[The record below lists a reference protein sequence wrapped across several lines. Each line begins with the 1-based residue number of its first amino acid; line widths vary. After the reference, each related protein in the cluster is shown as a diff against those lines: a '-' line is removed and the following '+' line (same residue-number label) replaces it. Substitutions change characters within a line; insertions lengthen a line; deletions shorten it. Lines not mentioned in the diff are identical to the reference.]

1 MHLLSG
7 CRTLLRW
14 RGCSVIAAVGLAG
27 VVLPGLAAAELPAP
41 TGVMA
46 SSAVPPTPPPLTL
59 LRPDAPASTPA
70 VVPVPAAPLTPFE
83 RNLQRVFANDN
94 EADIRVVFGYDN
106 SADIRHVNDPFRAEH
121 FMDYLKKAGYKP
133 VEPTEEKRE
142 QLGVTADARN
152 LRLFE
157 GLGTNGRRLNIAM
170 IWSARTTSF
179 ARNIGAEYLE
189 QVKYSEEA
197 LKFMQK
203 AASEAEVMLYVGHSR
218 EGGGPDTFPPEIK
231 PDGVKYL
238 HRVDYTPYRNTRPGL
253 ASLSSSLSKSKDK
266 PYIVSWASCKSDVHF
281 AGWFK
286 KVLAQKE
293 HDTSLIMSTR
303 FTTFHPWIAEIADN
317 DEGLMA
323 TVCLL
328 EAFQFN
334 PSQEA
339 FERRLKLCEIEAE
352 RISGKPAW
360 RVSSV
365 PAAVPAPAST
375 APTTVAE
382 K

>member
-1 MHLLSG
+1 MAVLVGVFSSAVAGL
-7 CRTLLRW
+7 
-14 RGCSVIAAVGLAG
+14 IAAD
-27 VVLPGLAAAELPAP
+27 LPAP

-46 SSAVPPTPPPLTL
+46 STTVPPTPPPLTL
-59 LRPDAPASTPA
+59 LRPDAPASAPGLVPTPS
-70 VVPVPAAPLTPFE
+70 PSPTAPLTPFE
-83 RNLQRVFANDN
+83 RNLQRVFASDN
-94 EADIRVVFGYDN
+94 EADIRVIFGYDN

-142 QLGVTADARN
+142 ELGVTAEARN
-152 LRLFE
+152 LRLFR
-157 GLGTNGRRLNIAM
+157 GVGTNGRRLNIAM

-189 QVKYSEEA
+189 QVKCSEEA

-365 PAAVPAPAST
+365 PGVSPATAGA

>member
-1 MHLLSG
+1 
-7 CRTLLRW
+7 
-14 RGCSVIAAVGLAG
+14 
-27 VVLPGLAAAELPAP
+27 
-41 TGVMA
+41 MA
-46 SSAVPPTPPPLTL
+46 SSATSPPLSLLPPEASVSPPAVSLVPPSPP
-59 LRPDAPASTPA
+59 
-70 VVPVPAAPLTPFE
+70 VAPLTPFE

-142 QLGVTADARN
+142 QLGVTIEARN

-157 GLGTNGRRLNIAM
+157 GVGTNGRRLNIAV

-189 QVKYSEEA
+189 QVKCSEEA

-231 PDGVKYL
+231 PDGGKYL

-253 ASLSSSLSKSKDK
+253 ASLSSALAKSKAK

-281 AGWFK
+281 SGWFR
-286 KVLAQKE
+286 KVLGQKE
-293 HDTSLIMSTR
+293 QDTSLILSTR

-352 RISGKPAW
+352 RIPGKPAW

-365 PAAVPAPAST
+365 PGTATVPPIA

>member
-1 MHLLSG
+1 MA
-7 CRTLLRW
+7 
-14 RGCSVIAAVGLAG
+14 VAVGLFG
-27 VVLPGLAAAELPAP
+27 SVLPGLTAADLPTP

-46 SSAVPPTPPPLTL
+46 SSAAPPTPPPLTL

-70 VVPVPAAPLTPFE
+70 VTPAQPHSPAVSLTPFE

-133 VEPTEEKRE
+133 VTPTEEKRE

-157 GLGTNGRRLNIAM
+157 GFGTNGRRLNIAM

-189 QVKYSEEA
+189 QVKCSEEA

-281 AGWFK
+281 AGWFR

-293 HDTSLIMSTR
+293 QDTSLIMSTR

-352 RISGKPAW
+352 RITGKPAW

-365 PAAVPAPAST
+365 PGVSATPANA
-375 APTTVAE
+375 APTTVAD